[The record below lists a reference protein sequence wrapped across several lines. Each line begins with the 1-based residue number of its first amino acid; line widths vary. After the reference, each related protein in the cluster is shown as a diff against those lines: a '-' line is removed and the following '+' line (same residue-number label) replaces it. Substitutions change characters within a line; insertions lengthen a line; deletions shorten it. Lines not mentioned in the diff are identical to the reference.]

1 MTTTQPRQPGPVD
14 AGPPQGE
21 RPLSLAFL
29 GDPNSIHTRRWVG
42 WFAAHGHRVTML
54 VPEGMAVDAGLPDTI
69 TVERFRPYTSSRP
82 RLLGAFRARR
92 SLAGVLGR
100 IEPDVLHAHYLT
112 VHGWHARMS
121 GFRPY
126 AITLWGTDILITARS
141 TRRGRLYARW
151 SLAPAG
157 LVTGDSEQLVR
168 AAVAAGARPERTHLV
183 QFGVDTERFSPGPD
197 PAAMR
202 ARLGLVG
209 RRVVFSPRSIMPLYH
224 HDVVL
229 DAVASLPADLSV
241 VMTDHLAHESEVA
254 ALRRRAAD
262 LGLSDRLVIVPRVAH
277 GEMAD
282 IYRLADVVV
291 SVPASDGTPVTLLEA
306 LSVGRPV
313 VATDLPSVREWL
325 GDLDPGSLVPVGDV
339 AATVRAIDV
348 ALTRPQAESLDLAR
362 RGRQMIE
369 ERADHDRSMAAAE
382 ALYRDLLR
390 RP

>member
-1 MTTTQPRQPGPVD
+1 
-14 AGPPQGE
+14 
-21 RPLSLAFL
+21 
-29 GDPNSIHTRRWVG
+29 
-42 WFAAHGHRVTML
+42 
-54 VPEGMAVDAGLPDTI
+54 
-69 TVERFRPYTSSRP
+69 
-82 RLLGAFRARR
+82 
-92 SLAGVLGR
+92 
-100 IEPDVLHAHYLT
+100 
-112 VHGWHARMS
+112 
-121 GFRPY
+121 
-126 AITLWGTDILITARS
+126 
-141 TRRGRLYARW
+141 
-151 SLAPAG
+151 
-157 LVTGDSEQLVR
+157 
-168 AAVAAGARPERTHLV
+168 
-183 QFGVDTERFSPGPD
+183 
-197 PAAMR
+197 
-202 ARLGLVG
+202 
-209 RRVVFSPRSIMPLYH
+209 VVFSPRSIMPLYH